1 MRGNTKSAL
10 WILLVSFAVV
20 TAVVAEA
27 EGDVELVFH
36 VEGMS

>member
-1 MRGNTKSAL
+1 MRGYPKIAL
-10 WILLVSFAVV
+10 WILLGSFAVV
-20 TAVVAEA
+20 TAVVA

>member
-1 MRGNTKSAL
+1 MRGYTKIAL
-10 WILLVSFAVV
+10 WILLGSFAVV
-20 TAVVAEA
+20 TAVVSGA

>member
-1 MRGNTKSAL
+1 MRGYTRIAL
-10 WILLVSFAVV
+10 WILLGSFAVV
-20 TAVVAEA
+20 TAVVA

>member
-1 MRGNTKSAL
+1 MRGYTKIAL

-20 TAVVAEA
+20 TAVVAA
-27 EGDVELVFH
+27 GDVEMVFH

>member
-1 MRGNTKSAL
+1 MRGYTKIAL

-20 TAVVAEA
+20 TAVVAE
-27 EGDVELVFH
+27 GDMEMVFH